1 MSRIVYGASNAREL
15 RSLAA
20 ALARLPILQQALSPA
35 QSSLLA
41 ALREEIDPLEDV
53 RELIDS
59 AIADDPPFSVREGGL
74 IRPVTAKSLIRSK
87 GI

>member
-1 MSRIVYGASNAREL
+1 MGSAALRDDIAEGLSGIHDLERLMSRIVYGASNAREL

-41 ALREEIDPLEDV
+41 ALRE
-53 RELIDS
+53 
-59 AIADDPPFSVREGGL
+59 
-74 IRPVTAKSLIRSK
+74 
-87 GI
+87 